1 VTTRALT
8 GKVALV
14 TGAGRG
20 IGEAIAARLA
30 ADGAAVVMADIDQD
44 ACRAAAA
51 RLSEGGRAS
60 VRPVA
65 LDVRDRASCQDA
77 VRTTVQAFGR
87 LDILVNNAGVTLR
100 LDAAS
105 TTEPDWQRILDVN
118 LTGTF
123 RMCQEALPH
132 LAARADGAVVS
143 LGSTA
148 GQVAIPGSAAYS
160 VSKAGILHLTRVLA
174 VEWAAAGV
182 RVNAVAPTIVPSDM
196 TADVLG
202 DAAYMAAKLAT
213 IPLGRIPERSDV
225 ADAVAWL
232 VSPAASMITG
242 HTIFV
247 DGGATIS

>member
-1 VTTRALT
+1 VSGLT

-30 ADGAAVVMADIDQD
+30 ADGAAVVMADIDQNSG
-44 ACRAAAA
+44 RLAAT
-51 RLSEGGRAS
+51 RLGEQGQAS
-60 VRPVA
+60 VRPVV
-65 LDVRDRASCQDA
+65 LDVRDRGSCRDA
-77 VRTTVQAFGR
+77 VRATVRAFGR

-105 TTEPDWQRILDVN
+105 TAEADWQRIMDVN

-132 LAARADGAVVS
+132 LAARGDGAVVN

-160 VSKAGILHLTRVLA
+160 VSKAAILHLTRVLA
-174 VEWAAAGV
+174 VEWATAGV

-196 TADVLG
+196 TADVLA
-202 DAAYMAAKLAT
+202 DAGYLAAKLAT
-213 IPLGRIPERSDV
+213 IPLGRIPERGDV

-242 HTIFV
+242 HTLFV
-247 DGGATIS
+247 DGGVTIS